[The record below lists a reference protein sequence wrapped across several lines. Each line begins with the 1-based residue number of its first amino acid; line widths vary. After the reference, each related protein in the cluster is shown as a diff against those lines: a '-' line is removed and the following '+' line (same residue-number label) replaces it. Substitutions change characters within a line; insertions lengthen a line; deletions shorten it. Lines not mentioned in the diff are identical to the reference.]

1 MPELLISFSLSDEF
15 WRCFST
21 KMVFIVR
28 TKVFLVLD
36 SSRYRDFEVRHQFMF
51 RIKQR
56 DDAVYMADLKLCL
69 RDLKLQFVNQVS
81 DLESSQK

>member
-1 MPELLISFSLSDEF
+1 MFFNQDGFHRQNKSF
-15 WRCFST
+15 
-21 KMVFIVR
+21 
-28 TKVFLVLD
+28 FLVLD

-51 RIKQR
+51 QIKQR